1 MGTAD
6 FSVFLI
12 DDDPGVLKA
21 LTRLLQTAGYKT
33 KAFSSSE
40 AFLDEHDPSVPGC
53 AVLDLTMPGLDGLE
67 VQQKLAGKATRRPI
81 VFLTGH
87 GNVPVSVRAMK
98 AGAVDF
104 LLKPVNRDDLLEAV
118 ERAVALDKVT
128 RRVDAERRA
137 IYALLEK
144 LTPREREVLTHV
156 IAGRLNKQIAA
167 DLGTVEKTIKVHRSR
182 MMAKMG
188 VRTVAALVQL
198 TQKVPLQP
206 GQPANVFGPKAN
218 STRRPKRA
226 QISAH
231 ADSDRGR

>member
-1 MGTAD
+1 MGTAG

-118 ERAVALDKVT
+118 ERAAALDKVT
-128 RRVDAERRA
+128 RRVDAELRA

-188 VRTVAALVQL
+188 VRTVAALVRL
-198 TQKVPLQP
+198 TQKVSLQP
-206 GQPANVFGPKAN
+206 GQPANAFGPKAN

>member
-1 MGTAD
+1 MSTTD

-12 DDDPGVLKA
+12 DDDPGVLKS

-40 AFLDEHDPSVPGC
+40 AFLEEHDPSVPGC
-53 AVLDLTMPGLDGLE
+53 ALLDLTMPGLDGLE
-67 VQQKLAGKATRRPI
+67 LQQELAGKATSRPI

-104 LLKPVNRDDLLEAV
+104 LLKPVKRDDLLEAV
-118 ERAVALDKVT
+118 GRAAALDKVA
-128 RRVDAERRA
+128 RRADEERRA

-144 LTPREREVLTHV
+144 LTPRETEVLTHV

-167 DLGTVEKTIKVHRSR
+167 NLGTVEKTIKVHRSR

-188 VRTVAALVQL
+188 VRTVATLVRL
-198 TQKVPLQP
+198 TQKVSLQP
-206 GQPANVFGPKAN
+206 SESTTSFGPKAN

>member
-1 MGTAD
+1 MGTAE

-67 VQQKLAGKATRRPI
+67 VQQKLAGRATRRQI

-118 ERAVALDKVT
+118 ERAAALDKVT

-188 VRTVAALVQL
+188 VRTVAALVRL

-206 GQPANVFGPKAN
+206 GQPANAFGPKAN

-231 ADSDRGR
+231 ANSDRGR

>member
-1 MGTAD
+1 MGTTD
-6 FSVFLI
+6 FAVFLI
-12 DDDPGVLKA
+12 DDDTGVLKA
-21 LTRLLQTAGYKT
+21 LTRLLRTAGYKT
-33 KAFSSSE
+33 KAFSSPE

-67 VQQKLAGKATRRPI
+67 VQRKLAGEATSRPI

-104 LLKPVNRDDLLEAV
+104 LQKPIKRADLLEAV
-118 ERAVALDKVT
+118 ERAAALDKVT
-128 RRVDAERRA
+128 RRADEERRA
-137 IYALLEK
+137 IYALLDK
-144 LTPREREVLTHV
+144 LTPREKEVLTHV

-198 TQKVPLQP
+198 TQKVSLQP
-206 GQPANVFGPKAN
+206 SRPANSFGPKAN
-218 STRRPKRA
+218 STHRLNKA

-231 ADSDRGR
+231 ADSDRR